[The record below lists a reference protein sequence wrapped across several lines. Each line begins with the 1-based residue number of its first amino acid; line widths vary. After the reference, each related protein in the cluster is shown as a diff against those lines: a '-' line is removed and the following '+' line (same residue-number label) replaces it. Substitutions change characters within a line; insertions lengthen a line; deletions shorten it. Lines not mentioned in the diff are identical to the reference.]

1 MWSDGTL
8 MSTSESRE
16 GDEFGG
22 TSTERVTL
30 ASLRSQLTSATSS
43 TLDEAL
49 GTQARFRQEE
59 RLRADL
65 RRERRL
71 RQQAI
76 TERIHAMKANVA
88 KELAVQHDMTLDALE
103 RDLRSNMEDEL
114 AKLERDSLAH
124 EEAKIRQE
132 LDLRLHRAVSTLR
145 EQNETQLGTQ
155 LLERTSAIKA
165 SIEAQLRE
173 EYDRRLDIQKER
185 IRLEHNQAL
194 QHRLRTMETQLAE
207 EMEQQFERMESKE
220 VARLEEGHQAMLAE
234 REDQLRRGIRSRLEQ
249 QLRQRLRQR
258 EARLKVEFDRRS
270 LRLEEDI
277 AQQLQHEIETKL
289 RDETKVLEDNLREDV
304 ELALAKRRDEL
315 RKEVEQQLNE
325 QHAGRMAERKQRLKA
340 KYDMTFSKAIDDISR
355 SLRNEIQAE
364 LDHRKDIEYQ
374 AYRHARESEVQNR
387 LSRYRYEREAELRD
401 ELESAYETDKKDWTE
416 RLDLEFKSR
425 EAAARKAIMSEL
437 DAQLRNE
444 RLTHETDL
452 DLLKEETTLELEI
465 EMEERLTAFK
475 SRKETEVATQLE
487 RQLDKREEIMRN
499 KALIDVRK
507 REAQIRAEIEAQ
519 LGLKRA
525 EIRDRLKGLSEKM
538 DSFKDMAEEK
548 MREAVTKQIQDDID
562 VDEAELK
569 TREREYTALQ
579 ATDTR
584 AEKRQKWM
592 QSISGQAPASLG
604 SAATDPSALGARPD
618 GLGAA
623 AGRPLRGLMG
633 QQTTT
638 EPRLGLGGMRSPT
651 TSAKPLTA
659 PTPPVRT
666 VRQPIAQAAG
676 MAPARAVRQPI
687 GAPPPLVPQ
696 EEQAVLPEAEADAE
710 AVLED
715 TVVPEFEDREGVPP
729 EEAVDTTED
738 APSTIEEEMDE
749 LLDEEP
755 LDDVLEATVAD
766 PVDVVEAETQLEQA
780 PEAMEHGEE
789 EAVEATTQ
797 LAETPAAM
805 ESPLEAEVPDEA
817 ETLTE
822 ETTAALRPIRGV
834 LSPSTA
840 PEPQATASITPVG
853 PTLVP
858 AETTESVPTAT
869 AQLRPVKGTLTP
881 VSKTPVKTLK
891 PQENDE

>member
-1 MWSDGTL
+1 

-22 TSTERVTL
+22 TSTDRVTL

-88 KELAVQHDMTLDALE
+88 KELAVQHEMTLDALE

-145 EQNETQLGTQ
+145 EKNETQLGTQ

-165 SIEAQLRE
+165 SIETQLRE

-315 RKEVEQQLNE
+315 RKEIEQQLNE

-364 LDHRKDIEYQ
+364 LDHRKDVEYQ

-401 ELESAYETDKKDWTE
+401 ELESAYKTDKKDWTE

-444 RLTHETDL
+444 RLTHDTDL

-475 SRKETEVATQLE
+475 TRKETEVATQLE

-569 TREREYTALQ
+569 AREREYTSLQ

-633 QQTTT
+633 QQTAT

-666 VRQPIAQAAG
+666 VRQPIGQAAG
-676 MAPARAVRQPI
+676 MPPARAVRQPI

-696 EEQAVLPEAEADAE
+696 EEQAVRPDAEADAE
-710 AVLED
+710 ALL
-715 TVVPEFEDREGVPP
+715 EDRESVPP
-729 EEAVDTTED
+729 EEAVDIAED

-755 LDDVLEATVAD
+755 VEDALEATVAD
-766 PVDVVEAETQLEQA
+766 PVDIVEAETQLEQA
-780 PEAMEHGEE
+780 PEPMEEGEE

-797 LAETPAAM
+797 RAEAPAAM
-805 ESPLEAEVPDEA
+805 EPPLETEVPDET
-817 ETLTE
+817 ETLAE
-822 ETTAALRPIRGV
+822 ETTTALRPIRGV

-840 PEPQATASITPVG
+840 QETQATASITPVG

-858 AETTESVPTAT
+858 AEATENVTPAT

-881 VSKTPVKTLK
+881 VSKTPVKTLQPK
-891 PQENDE
+891 EDDE

>member
-1 MWSDGTL
+1 
-8 MSTSESRE
+8 
-16 GDEFGG
+16 
-22 TSTERVTL
+22 
-30 ASLRSQLTSATSS
+30 
-43 TLDEAL
+43 
-49 GTQARFRQEE
+49 
-59 RLRADL
+59 
-65 RRERRL
+65 
-71 RQQAI
+71 
-76 TERIHAMKANVA
+76 
-88 KELAVQHDMTLDALE
+88 
-103 RDLRSNMEDEL
+103 
-114 AKLERDSLAH
+114 
-124 EEAKIRQE
+124 
-132 LDLRLHRAVSTLR
+132 
-145 EQNETQLGTQ
+145 
-155 LLERTSAIKA
+155 
-165 SIEAQLRE
+165 
-173 EYDRRLDIQKER
+173 
-185 IRLEHNQAL
+185 
-194 QHRLRTMETQLAE
+194 
-207 EMEQQFERMESKE
+207 
-220 VARLEEGHQAMLAE
+220 
-234 REDQLRRGIRSRLEQ
+234 
-249 QLRQRLRQR
+249 
-258 EARLKVEFDRRS
+258 
-270 LRLEEDI
+270 
-277 AQQLQHEIETKL
+277 
-289 RDETKVLEDNLREDV
+289 
-304 ELALAKRRDEL
+304 
-315 RKEVEQQLNE
+315 
-325 QHAGRMAERKQRLKA
+325 
-340 KYDMTFSKAIDDISR
+340 
-355 SLRNEIQAE
+355 
-364 LDHRKDIEYQ
+364 
-374 AYRHARESEVQNR
+374 
-387 LSRYRYEREAELRD
+387 
-401 ELESAYETDKKDWTE
+401 
-416 RLDLEFKSR
+416 
-425 EAAARKAIMSEL
+425 MSEL

-475 SRKETEVATQLE
+475 TRKETEVATQLE

-569 TREREYTALQ
+569 AREREYTALQ

-666 VRQPIAQAAG
+666 VRQPIGQAAG
-676 MAPARAVRQPI
+676 LPPARAVRQPI
-687 GAPPPLVPQ
+687 GAPPPLVTQ
-696 EEQAVLPEAEADAE
+696 EEQAVHPDAEAEAE

-715 TVVPEFEDREGVPP
+715 TVLPEQLEEREDVPA
-729 EEAVDTTED
+729 EEAVDTAED
-738 APSTIEEEMDE
+738 IPSTIEEEMDE

-755 LDDVLEATVAD
+755 LDDALEAGVTE
-766 PVDVVEAETQLEQA
+766 PVDIVEAETQLEQA
-780 PEAMEHGEE
+780 PEAMEEGEE

-797 LAETPAAM
+797 LAEAPGSM
-805 ESPLEAEVPDEA
+805 EAPLEAEIADET
-817 ETLTE
+817 ETPAAG
-822 ETTAALRPIRGV
+822 TTAALRPIRGV

-853 PTLVP
+853 PTLMP
-858 AETTESVPTAT
+858 AEATEDNPPAT
-869 AQLRPVKGTLTP
+869 AQLRPVKGRLTP
-881 VSKTPVKTLK
+881 VSKAPVKTLK